1 MRRRLVVFLRT
12 KHSGPDGTHTWVF
25 LDDDCD
31 LIRAYLRGVGHH
43 AFTLVYIVLLL
54 PATAAAIAG
63 LVYAAVQHWGDPLVI
78 AFIAAYA
85 LAVIVSTR
93 FHSDDH
99 GPIVQAARFCSYLP
113 CWTLPPLWTYY
124 MIEYPSWR
132 EDHWTSE
139 EVKHNFEWWVRMW
152 WWLLGVM
159 SNDHPT
165 KHALPMYPPYEWAQ
179 KYNAARHMA
188 THLPGVSLT
197 VSNVVVTTDT
207 GFAIVEPYGRS
218 WPWRCLPRV
227 LALVHVSRGEGEDR
241 NTGGYNLLETWVE
254 GRKTW
259 ALAVYLAPHIAHSL
273 KDGGWKQLAAL
284 PREALR
290 ALKEGDL
297 VGLRAPFPSGSP
309 LNDSKFHESALRHQL
324 TAKVVSVDEETMR
337 TLLAIHQLPDVQQL
351 PDVELPAMVELPA
364 ANVSPLPNWPLLG
377 VSVACLRAFSDAHRM
392 QLEGATTEDVSE
404 RVCKPLCTRTG
415 EAGLTIQ
422 LLLPRPH
429 PSRMLW
435 WAIAAHLCQVASLTT
450 SDLLWKLPTTL
461 TRATPYASR
470 PKTRR

>member
-1 MRRRLVVFLRT
+1 MVHDAQHDSAAGHQILRRADFCGGRRPSGAPPSASAGAPCPACSLTSLSTCGHLQPHVPVQLPFLRIPPRQHQHAAPQASVTSLVSKLAAEGARPHFCHPVTMLRCARQAAGVLRRRLVVFLRT

-197 VSNVVVTTDT
+197 VSNVVVPTDT

-351 PDVELPAMVELPA
+351 PDVELPAMV
-364 ANVSPLPNWPLLG
+364 
-377 VSVACLRAFSDAHRM
+377 
-392 QLEGATTEDVSE
+392 
-404 RVCKPLCTRTG
+404 
-415 EAGLTIQ
+415 
-422 LLLPRPH
+422 
-429 PSRMLW
+429 
-435 WAIAAHLCQVASLTT
+435 
-450 SDLLWKLPTTL
+450 
-461 TRATPYASR
+461 
-470 PKTRR
+470 